1 MKRAI
6 LVLIAVLALCAMP
19 GLSAAAG
26 NNEYDTALKAYY
38 TGHFKK
44 AVDGLKDYV
53 DSRPEAA
60 AYYLIG
66 YGLYKLGKY
75 KEATQYFDQAYLID
89 PTFSPEQIGFGKFA
103 AEMKAEPAAGKK
115 VRGRKKVIH
124 PKRLQ

>member
-1 MKRAI
+1 MKRVVLVFVAI
-6 LVLIAVLALCAMP
+6 LALCAMP

-26 NNEYDTALKAYY
+26 NNQYDTALKAYY

-44 AVDGLKDYV
+44 AVDDLKDYV
-53 DSRPEAA
+53 DRKPDAA

-89 PTFSPEQIGFGKFA
+89 PTFSPEKIGFGKFA
-103 AEMKAEPAAGKK
+103 TEMKAKPAARKK
-115 VRGRKKVIH
+115 VRGRKKVVH
-124 PKRLQ
+124 PKRP